1 MLFLKSLVG
10 LHKTVLLQL
19 LQHYWLQ
26 FRSGNMNLNKED
38 IMVNNDQ
45 RKKI

>member
-1 MLFLKSLVG
+1 MLVLKSLVG

-19 LQHYWLQ
+19 LQRYWLQ

-38 IMVNNDQ
+38 IKMNNDQ